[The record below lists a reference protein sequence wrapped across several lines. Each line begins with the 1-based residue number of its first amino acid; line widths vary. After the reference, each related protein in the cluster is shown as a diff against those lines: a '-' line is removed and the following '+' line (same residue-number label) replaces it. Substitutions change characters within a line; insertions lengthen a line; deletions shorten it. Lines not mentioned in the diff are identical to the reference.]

1 MFYNKSGS
9 KDKLF
14 MIEKIGEGGDIMAT
28 KVGEKYECKEC
39 GVIVEIVEAG
49 AGMLYCC
56 DAPMKVEKP
65 KTSADL
71 MQAFGGD
78 FKGRT
83 LQ

>member
-1 MFYNKSGS
+1 
-9 KDKLF
+9 
-14 MIEKIGEGGDIMAT
+14 MAT
-28 KVGEKYECKEC
+28 KTGDKYECKEC
-39 GVIVEIVEAG
+39 GIIVEIVEEG

-56 DAPMKVEKP
+56 DTPMKVQKDS
-65 KTSADL
+65 KTSADF